1 MRMSDQTNLLSR
13 IGQWFKRD
21 PSSDEGNGDMLPHNG
36 EGESVTAQRSS
47 LLRPWAKRDQAIS
60 NLQGGLQAVADLM
73 TTVRDNLERQSE
85 RQDQLLQY
93 LSHLPEALKQLPES
107 NKVQAETHKVIRD
120 QLDRQIGQ
128 QQHLGEILNKISDTS
143 GAHQEVLQQMNQR
156 VDSLHEQDRSI
167 ADNLSSVGAAMQTV
181 GQHSEAS
188 ARIMEQLR
196 DNQHARDDELQ
207 RLLMKQ
213 NTRFTSMLAIA
224 IFLSIGAL
232 VAVAVIGYLLLMR

>member
-1 MRMSDQTNLLSR
+1 MNEQTTLLSR

-21 PSSDEGNGDMLPHNG
+21 PSIDGDGSLIQLDGQDESS
-36 EGESVTAQRSS
+36 SVQRST
-47 LLRPWAKRDQAIS
+47 LLRPWARRDQAIS

-85 RQDQLLQY
+85 RQDQLLDY

-107 NKVQAETHKVIRD
+107 NKVQAETLKAIRD
-120 QLDRQIGQ
+120 QMDRQLGQ
-128 QQHLGEILNKISDTS
+128 QEHLGEILNRISETS
-143 GAHQEVLQQMNQR
+143 GAHQEVLHAMNQR

-167 ADNLSSVGAAMQTV
+167 VDNLSNVGSAMQTV
-181 GQHSEAS
+181 GEHSEAS
-188 ARIMEQLR
+188 ARILGQLR
-196 DNQHARDDELQ
+196 DNQTARDGELQ

-224 IFLSIGAL
+224 IFLSVAAL
-232 VAVAVIGYLLLMR
+232 VAVAVIGYLLLIR